1 MTDSTA
7 KTNVD
12 RIQKMMLN
20 GQKKIWNYIYFITTT
35 YNFIGMKTGRD
46 HPKRDYIY
54 SYQSWKSILKI
65 LLIKQKLLNL
75 QNISDEG
82 QQ

>member
-46 HPKRDYIY
+46 HPKGITYIVIRVGNPF
-54 SYQSWKSILKI
+54 WKYYW
-65 LLIKQKLLNL
+65 
-75 QNISDEG
+75 
-82 QQ
+82 